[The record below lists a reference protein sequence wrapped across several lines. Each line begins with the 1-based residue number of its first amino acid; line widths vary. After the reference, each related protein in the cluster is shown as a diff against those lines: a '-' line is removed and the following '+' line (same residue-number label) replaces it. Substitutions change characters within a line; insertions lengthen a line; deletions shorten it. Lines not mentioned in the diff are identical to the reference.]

1 MDADGGW
8 SGFETTLEPLEAYM
22 KKVWFCCPTPAIRP
36 QENVPASTV
45 VWV

>member
-8 SGFETTLEPLEAYM
+8 PGFETTLEPLEAYM
-22 KKVWFCCPTPAIRP
+22 KGLVLLPHTGHQTTGK
-36 QENVPASTV
+36 VPACTV